1 MTLRSNAHEEN
12 KDLFVTCTDLWP
24 DERYIKDK
32 FFEPSKT
39 ETETALLMFD
49 IPHIHNPN
57 RPESNLVAKAL
68 SEVDVDDSDLLRSKT
83 VRSIITFRW

>member
-68 SEVDVDDSDLLRSKT
+68 AEVDVDDSDLLRSKT